1 MDIEVLTVPDCPH
14 RARAMARL
22 RVALATTRTEGAVV
36 SERVI
41 ANEAQAAAAG
51 MNGSPTILV
60 DGVDLFAV
68 EQAEPS
74 LSCRLYPSQAGV
86 DGAPAVDALIDALT
100 NPGLRGRADRP
111 ASGRRTVR
119 DLQREPRSRSSA
131 SGSADHGD
139 PKTACQSAQ
148 VPGPANVHNDVG
160 CGDLPADAGVS
171 ATGRHL
177 RVAGFVAL
185 WRGERLSVADL
196 TDDMATVEALVL
208 GGRLELDDHGVVVG
222 VHGLAAR
229 PTPHRIEHAGGVVH
243 TWCALDAIGI
253 PAALALDAAAVT
265 TCPACG
271 AALRV
276 TFDAGVPANDGD
288 LRLWLPGGRC
298 THLVEDF
305 CRHANLYCT
314 ADHVASKV
322 APGTPGWAAT
332 VADAAGIGRVDWADV
347 APVLRA
353 A

>member
-1 MDIEVLTVPDCPH
+1 
-14 RARAMARL
+14 
-22 RVALATTRTEGAVV
+22 
-36 SERVI
+36 
-41 ANEAQAAAAG
+41 

-100 NPGLRGRADRP
+100 NRGL
-111 ASGRRTVR
+111 S
-119 DLQREPRSRSSA
+119 
-131 SGSADHGD
+131 
-139 PKTACQSAQ
+139 
-148 VPGPANVHNDVG
+148 PANVNNDVS
-160 CGDLPADAGVS
+160 CGDLLADAGVS

-185 WRGERLSVADL
+185 WRGERLNVADL

-208 GGRLELDDHGVVVG
+208 GGRLELDDQGVVVG

-276 TFDAGVPANDGD
+276 TFDAGVPAGDGD
-288 LRLWLPGGRC
+288 LRLWLPGGEC

-322 APGTPGWAAT
+322 APRTPGWAAT

-347 APVLRA
+347 AAVLRA